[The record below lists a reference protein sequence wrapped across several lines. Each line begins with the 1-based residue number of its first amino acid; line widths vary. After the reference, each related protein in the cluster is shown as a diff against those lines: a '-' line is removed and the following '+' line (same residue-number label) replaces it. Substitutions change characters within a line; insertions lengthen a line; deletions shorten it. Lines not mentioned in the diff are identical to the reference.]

1 MSDELS
7 FDPCAVL
14 QRLSRRFAFF
24 DSLLYHHLSRV
35 RPNLHRGGSLTR
47 PDLCSALYRLKTPLT
62 LIKGPINDLSKSE
75 TVTKRKKVFSLAM
88 RNINRLARLVRSLDK
103 QPLTKD

>member
-1 MSDELS
+1 MFGELS
-7 FDPCAVL
+7 FDHCAVL
-14 QRLSRRFAFF
+14 HGLSRRFAFF
-24 DSLLYHHLSRV
+24 DSLLYHHFTRV
-35 RPNLHRGGSLTR
+35 RPNLDRAGSLTR

-62 LIKGPINDLSKSE
+62 LIKGPIYDLSKSE

-103 QPLTKD
+103 QPLTKY